1 MTMGKLSPE
10 ARKGIAILAGA
21 GLIVAATV
29 MGLAAWHSSLGERIA
44 QQQTEHDL
52 LSARAAKKAREGAGR
67 LTAANSP
74 ERLFLAGATPGLTM
88 AGFQELVGEAA
99 ESSGLNVVRIQPF
112 ETSDAEAQYEATYRL
127 GIDAE
132 GRLEQLQAF
141 LISVE
146 AMLPLIF
153 VTGLEIRP
161 QMASDA
167 GDPYPS
173 EALRA
178 SFRIEAHGWRDQP

>member
-10 ARKGIAILAGA
+10 ARKGLAILAGA
-21 GLIVAATV
+21 GLLAAAIVT
-29 MGLAAWHSSLGERIA
+29 GLAAWHGSLGDRIA
-44 QQQTEHDL
+44 QQQAERDL
-52 LSARAAKKAREGAGR
+52 LSARVAKKAREGAGR
-67 LTAANSP
+67 LTAADSP

-88 AGFQELVGEAA
+88 AGFQELVGKAA
-99 ESSGLNVVRIQPF
+99 EASGLSVVRIQPF
-112 ETSDAEAQYEATYRL
+112 ETSDAEAKSETTYRL

-141 LISVE
+141 LISIE
-146 AMLPLIF
+146 SMLPLIF

-161 QMASDA
+161 QAAADA
-167 GDPYPS
+167 ADPYPS

-178 SFRIEAHGWRDQP
+178 SFRVEAHGWREQP

>member
-1 MTMGKLSPE
+1 M
-10 ARKGIAILAGA
+10 
-21 GLIVAATV
+21 
-29 MGLAAWHSSLGERIA
+29 
-44 QQQTEHDL
+44 
-52 LSARAAKKAREGAGR
+52 
-67 LTAANSP
+67 
-74 ERLFLAGATPGLTM
+74 
-88 AGFQELVGEAA
+88 GEAA